1 MANTRV
7 GLTTGK
13 EFLVDGSAAE
23 VRSTIDRAGG
33 RWVTLAVGDERI
45 ELVSGTV
52 AYLIE
57 QQPA

>member
-13 EFLVDGSAAE
+13 EFWVDGSAAG

-33 RWVTLAVGDERI
+33 RWVTLTVGDERI